1 MDDDDDV
8 ADNFNDDESMLVDG
22 VDDDDNFNNAES
34 MMVNGDDGDDGDD
47 LHLLLDVPQLL
58 FKLLS
63 FGLVG
68 RFDVLKMGNS
78 YLK

>member
-1 MDDDDDV
+1 MDNDDDV
-8 ADNFNDDESMLVDG
+8 ADNFNDDESMMIDG

-34 MMVNGDDGDDGDD
+34 MMVNGDDGDD
-47 LHLLLDVPQLL
+47 LHLLLDVPQLF

-63 FGLVG
+63 LGLVG
-68 RFDVLKMGNS
+68 CFDVLKMGNS

>member
-1 MDDDDDV
+1 M
-8 ADNFNDDESMLVDG
+8 MVDG

-34 MMVNGDDGDDGDD
+34 MMVNVDDGDD

-63 FGLVG
+63 LGLVG

>member
-1 MDDDDDV
+1 MMV
-8 ADNFNDDESMLVDG
+8 CG
-22 VDDDDNFNNAES
+22 VDDDDNFNNDES
-34 MMVNGDDGDDGDD
+34 MMVNGDD

>member
-1 MDDDDDV
+1 MIIIDDDV
-8 ADNFNDDESMLVDG
+8 AYGFIDDELMVVDG
-22 VDDDDNFNNAES
+22 VDNDDNFNNDES
-34 MMVNGDDGDDGDD
+34 MMVNVDDGDD

-63 FGLVG
+63 LGLVG

>member
-1 MDDDDDV
+1 
-8 ADNFNDDESMLVDG
+8 
-22 VDDDDNFNNAES
+22 
-34 MMVNGDDGDDGDD
+34 MMMTISIMMMSGDDGDD

-63 FGLVG
+63 LGLVG

>member
-1 MDDDDDV
+1 MMV
-8 ADNFNDDESMLVDG
+8 GG
-22 VDDDDNFNNAES
+22 VDDDGNFNNDKS
-34 MMVNGDDGDDGDD
+34 MMVNGDD

>member
-1 MDDDDDV
+1 MIIIDDDV
-8 ADNFNDDESMLVDG
+8 AYGFIDDELMVVDG
-22 VDDDDNFNNAES
+22 VDDDDNFNNDES
-34 MMVNGDDGDDGDD
+34 MMVNVDDGDD

-63 FGLVG
+63 LGLVG

>member
-1 MDDDDDV
+1 MNNDDDDDDV
-8 ADNFNDDESMLVDG
+8 AYGFIDDELMVVDG
-22 VDDDDNFNNAES
+22 VDNDDNFNNDES
-34 MMVNGDDGDDGDD
+34 MMVNVDDGDD

-63 FGLVG
+63 LGLVG